1 MKKNALIL
9 MSLLI
14 CPVVLMAQRVT
25 NYLKTGETLQFNNKT
40 YHLGWSSH
48 PTDAYYVQ
56 EYFPEGEKAESY
68 HEMFTV
74 SVLYG
79 DAITPKLG
87 VTTKVLDLQIG
98 SYMHQLIAQ
107 TDLVT
112 PFA

>member
-9 MSLLI
+9 MALLI

-25 NYLKTGETLQFNNKT
+25 DYLKTGETLQFNNKT

-79 DAITPKLG
+79 EEIIPF
-87 VTTKVLDLQIG
+87 LQTLTETRQKMIVEIG
-98 SYMHQLIAQ
+98 RTNIQCH
-107 TDLVT
+107 
-112 PFA
+112 

>member
-9 MSLLI
+9 MALLI

-25 NYLKTGETLQFNNKT
+25 DYLKTGETLQFNNKT

-56 EYFPEGEKAESY
+56 ENFPEGEKAESY

-74 SVLYG
+74 SVPM
-79 DAITPKLG
+79 AKKSFPSSKP
-87 VTTKVLDLQIG
+87 LQK
-98 SYMHQLIAQ
+98 HAKR
-107 TDLVT
+107 
-112 PFA
+112 